1 MKSIYINKIAP
12 LCALSL
18 LMVGAASHAQQFSGV
33 VLDADGNRIAKAKVS
48 LVNTKY
54 KVVTDE
60 KGQFIFS
67 DVGVGKVE
75 VHVSAENFSHI
86 NEYFTITE
94 QNMTEVK
101 ISLRATVMEVVDVY
115 ATPLHSSSIESALPV
130 SVISGDDLR
139 LKQASTLGETLKNEV
154 GVHSSYFGPVSS
166 SPIIRGMDGPRVL
179 ITQNGLDVGDASRVG
194 PDHAVSVEAG
204 TAQQIEVLRGPST
217 LFYGSGAIGG
227 VVNVVDNRIPKTIDN
242 RVDYLLKH
250 NDVADEN
257 EATLNINTGYKSL
270 ALHLDA
276 FWRESNDY
284 KIPGYASA
292 EEDHEEGHEDHEE
305 GHDDHEEGHDEHSDE
320 ETKGILENSAS
331 KSSGFNVGS
340 SYLFDAGYIGL
351 SYGRMERT
359 YGIPGH
365 SHAHSEHDDEE
376 HEETGAEFSDEDG
389 VFADLVQDRYQLL
402 SEINFEDNFITRV
415 MSKVAYTD
423 YQHQEIEEG
432 GIGTQFNNEM
442 LETRFDLYHQAVDGW
457 KGAWT
462 LHYKENDFK
471 AIGEE
476 AFTPPSNT
484 ESIAVAWLEEK
495 HIGNVLWQVG
505 VRVEHVELSASG
517 AVDLHEEHGDEHDEH
532 DEHGDEHGDEHDE
545 HGDELDNHNEAAV
558 YFDKQSF
565 TPISASLGAVWE
577 YSNGYNIGV
586 SAAFSQRAPS
596 ASELFSNGAHIGTN
610 TYEVGALFE
619 VHEEGHEVHV
629 ELSDQNVTLETAYN
643 LDITWRKFD
652 GDFGY
657 VASAFYNHIND
668 YYYQANT
675 GLFAEDGHDS
685 HDEAVEDD
693 HADEGEGLPVY
704 VFQQNNVVM
713 YGIEA
718 ELFYQLTPTVK
729 VTVFTDYIR
738 AKLTDNG
745 NNNLP
750 RIPPMRV
757 GGQFNYVTEKYSAE
771 LSATHYFEQS
781 DTAELESKTNGYTML
796 DANVNFFIDGLGDDL
811 VAFVKVNNIT
821 NEEARVHTSFLK
833 NVSPLPA
840 RSLTVGVRGSF

>member
-1 MKSIYINKIAP
+1 MKSVYINKIAP
-12 LCALSL
+12 VCVLSL
-18 LMVGAASHAQQFSGV
+18 FFVGASYAQKFSGI
-33 VLDADGNRIAKAKVS
+33 VLDADGNAVTKAKVS

-54 KVVTDE
+54 KAVTDE
-60 KGQFIFS
+60 KGQFSFNGIS
-67 DVGVGKVE
+67 AGKVE
-75 VHVSAENFSHI
+75 LHVSAKNFSHI
-86 NEYFTITE
+86 NEHFTITE
-94 QNMTEVK
+94 QDVNNVT
-101 ISLRATVMEVVDVY
+101 ISMRSTVMEVIDVY

-130 SVISGDDLR
+130 NVISGDELR

-194 PDHAVSVEAG
+194 PDHAVSAEAG
-204 TAQQIEVLRGPST
+204 TAQQVEVLRGPST

-227 VVNVVDNRIPKTIDN
+227 VVNVVDNRVPTTIDN
-242 RVDYLLKH
+242 QIDYLLKD

-270 ALHLDA
+270 AVHLDA

-284 KIPGYASA
+284 KIPGYATA
-292 EEDHEEGHEDHEE
+292 EDSHDDHDEEHDEEGHEEEGHEDEHAEE
-305 GHDDHEEGHDEHSDE
+305 EI
-320 ETKGILENSAS
+320 KGLLENSAS
-331 KSSGFNVGS
+331 KSSGFTIGS
-340 SYLFDAGYIGL
+340 SYLFDAGYVGL

-365 SHAHSEHDDEE
+365 AHSEHEEDEHDEHDE
-376 HEETGAEFSDEDG
+376 HEETEMEHNEEGA
-389 VFADLVQDRYQLL
+389 VFGDLVQDRYQLL
-402 SEINFEDNFITRV
+402 SEISFEDSFINRL

-423 YQHQEIEEG
+423 YQHQEIEG
-432 GIGTQFNNEM
+432 GEVGTQFNNEM

-476 AFTPPSNT
+476 AFTPPSTT

-495 HIGNVLWQVG
+495 HVDNVLWQLG
-505 VRVEHVELSASG
+505 ARIEHVELSASG
-517 AVDLHEEHGDEHDEH
+517 EVES
-532 DEHGDEHGDEHDE
+532 HDE
-545 HGDELDNHNEAAV
+545 HGDELDGHDEEELHFN
-558 YFDKQSF
+558 KQSF

-577 YSNGYNIGV
+577 YSAGYNVGF

-596 ASELFSNGAHIGTN
+596 ASELFSNGAHIGTS

-619 VHEEGHEVHV
+619 VHEEDHELHV
-629 ELSDQNVTLETAYN
+629 ELSDQNVELETAYN
-643 LDITWRKFD
+643 LDITWRKFE
-652 GDFGY
+652 GDFGF
-657 VASAFYNHIND
+657 VASAFYNHIDD

-675 GLFAEDGHDS
+675 GLFAEDGHED
-685 HDEAVEDD
+685 HDEALEED
-693 HADEGEGLPVY
+693 HADESEGLPVY

-718 ELFYQLTPTVK
+718 ELFYQVTPSLKATL
-729 VTVFTDYIR
+729 FTDYIH
-738 AKLTDNG
+738 AKLTDG
-745 NNNLP
+745 DNLP
-750 RIPPMRV
+750 RIPPMRI
-757 GGQFNYVTEKYSAE
+757 GGQFNYITDEYSAE
-771 LSATHYFEQS
+771 LSATHYFKQS
-781 DTAELESKTNGYTML
+781 DTAELETETDGYTML
-796 DANVNFFIDGLGDDL
+796 DANFNYFINNVGDDM
-811 VAFVKVNNIT
+811 VAFLKVNNIT
-821 NEEARVHTSFLK
+821 DEEARVHTSFLK

-840 RSLTVGVRGSF
+840 RGVTVGIRGSF

>member
-1 MKSIYINKIAP
+1 MKSVYINKIAP
-12 LCALSL
+12 VCVLSL
-18 LMVGAASHAQQFSGV
+18 FFVGASYAQKFSGI
-33 VLDADGNRIAKAKVS
+33 VLDADGNAVTKAKVS

-54 KVVTDE
+54 KAVTDE
-60 KGQFIFS
+60 KGQFSFNGIS
-67 DVGVGKVE
+67 AGKVE
-75 VHVSAENFSHI
+75 LHVSAKNFSHI
-86 NEYFTITE
+86 NEHFTITE
-94 QNMTEVK
+94 QDVNNVT
-101 ISLRATVMEVVDVY
+101 ISMRSTVMEVIDVY

-130 SVISGDDLR
+130 NVISGDELR

-194 PDHAVSVEAG
+194 PDHAVSAEAG
-204 TAQQIEVLRGPST
+204 TAQQVEVLRGPST

-227 VVNVVDNRIPKTIDN
+227 VVNVVDNRVPTTIDN
-242 RVDYLLKH
+242 QIDYLLKH

-270 ALHLDA
+270 AVHLDA

-284 KIPGYASA
+284 KIPGYATA
-292 EEDHEEGHEDHEE
+292 EDSHDDHDEEHDEEGHEDEHVEE
-305 GHDDHEEGHDEHSDE
+305 EI
-320 ETKGILENSAS
+320 KGLLENSAS
-331 KSSGFNVGS
+331 KSSGFTIGS
-340 SYLFDAGYIGL
+340 SYLFDAGYVGL

-365 SHAHSEHDDEE
+365 AHSEHEEDEHDEHDE
-376 HEETGAEFSDEDG
+376 HEETEMEHNEEGA
-389 VFADLVQDRYQLL
+389 VFGDLVQDRYQLL
-402 SEINFEDNFITRV
+402 SEISFEDSFINRL

-423 YQHQEIEEG
+423 YQHQEIEG
-432 GIGTQFNNEM
+432 GEVGTQFNNEM

-476 AFTPPSNT
+476 AFTPPSTT

-495 HIGNVLWQVG
+495 HVDNVLWQLG
-505 VRVEHVELSASG
+505 ARIEHVELSASG
-517 AVDLHEEHGDEHDEH
+517 EVES
-532 DEHGDEHGDEHDE
+532 HDE
-545 HGDELDNHNEAAV
+545 HGDELDGHDEEELHFN
-558 YFDKQSF
+558 KQSF

-577 YSNGYNIGV
+577 YSAGYNVGF

-596 ASELFSNGAHIGTN
+596 ASELFSNGAHIGTS

-619 VHEEGHEVHV
+619 VHEEDHELHV
-629 ELSDQNVTLETAYN
+629 ELSDQNVELETAYN
-643 LDITWRKFD
+643 LDITWRKFE
-652 GDFGY
+652 GDFGF
-657 VASAFYNHIND
+657 VASAFYNHIDD

-675 GLFAEDGHDS
+675 GLFAEDGHED
-685 HDEAVEDD
+685 HDEALEED
-693 HADEGEGLPVY
+693 HADESEGLPVY

-718 ELFYQLTPTVK
+718 ELFYQVTPSLKATL
-729 VTVFTDYIR
+729 FTDYIH
-738 AKLTDNG
+738 AKLTDG
-745 NNNLP
+745 DNLP
-750 RIPPMRV
+750 RIPPMRI
-757 GGQFNYVTEKYSAE
+757 GGQFNYITDEYSAE
-771 LSATHYFEQS
+771 LSATHYFKQS
-781 DTAELESKTNGYTML
+781 DTAELETETDGYTML
-796 DANVNFFIDGLGDDL
+796 DANFNYFINNVGDDM
-811 VAFVKVNNIT
+811 VAFLKVNNIT
-821 NEEARVHTSFLK
+821 DEEARVHTSFLK

-840 RSLTVGVRGSF
+840 RGFTVGIRGSF

>member
-1 MKSIYINKIAP
+1 MKSVYINKIAP
-12 LCALSL
+12 MCALSL
-18 LMVGAASHAQQFSGV
+18 LFVGASYAQQFSGV
-33 VLDADGNRIAKAKVS
+33 ILDADGKAVAKAQVS

-54 KVVTDE
+54 KTVTDE
-60 KGQFIFS
+60 NGQFTFS
-67 DVGVGKVE
+67 EINAGKVE
-75 VHVSAENFSHI
+75 LHVSAKNYSHV

-94 QNMTEVK
+94 QELNSIT
-101 ISLRATVMEVVDVY
+101 ISMRSTVMEVIDVY

-130 SVISGDDLR
+130 SVISGDELR

-166 SPIIRGMDGPRVL
+166 SPVIRGMDGPRVL

-194 PDHAVSVEAG
+194 PDHAVAAEAG

-227 VVNVVDNRIPKTIDN
+227 VVNVVDNRVPTSIDN
-242 RVDYLLKH
+242 QVDYLLKH

-257 EATLNINTGYKSL
+257 EATLNINTGYQSL
-270 ALHLDA
+270 AVHLDA

-284 KIPGYASA
+284 KIPGYATA
-292 EEDHEEGHEDHEE
+292 EDSHDEHDDEHEEEGHEDEHDEE
-305 GHDDHEEGHDEHSDE
+305 GHEEE
-320 ETKGILENSAS
+320 EIKGLLENSAS
-331 KSSGFNVGS
+331 KSSGFTVGS
-340 SYLFDAGYIGL
+340 SYLFDAGYVGV

-376 HEETGAEFSDEDG
+376 HEETGAESSDEDG
-389 VFADLVQDRYQLL
+389 VYADLVQDRYQLL

-432 GIGTQFNNEM
+432 GIGTQFDNEM

-462 LHYKENDFK
+462 LHYKENDFQ

-495 HIGNVLWQVG
+495 HIDNVLWQLG
-505 VRVEHVELSASG
+505 ARIEHVELSASG
-517 AVDLHEEHGDEHDEH
+517 EVESHDEH
-532 DEHGDEHGDEHDE
+532 SDEHGDEHGSHEE
-545 HGDELDNHNEAAV
+545 ELHFN
-558 YFDKQSF
+558 KQSF
-565 TPISASLGAVWE
+565 TPISASLGAVWQ
-577 YSNGYNIGV
+577 YSEGYNLGF

-619 VHEEGHEVHV
+619 IHEEDHELHV
-629 ELSDQNVTLETAYN
+629 DLSDQNVELETAYN
-643 LDITWRKFD
+643 LDITWRKFE
-652 GDFGY
+652 GDFGF
-657 VASAFYNHIND
+657 VASVFYNHIDD

-675 GLFAEDGHDS
+675 GLFAEDGHDD
-685 HDEAVEDD
+685 HDEALEDEHGD
-693 HADEGEGLPVY
+693 HDEAEEHAEESEGLPVY
-704 VFQQNNVVM
+704 VFQQSNVVM
-713 YGIEA
+713 FGIEA
-718 ELFYQLTPTVK
+718 ELFYQVTPSLK
-729 VTVFTDYIR
+729 ASMFTDYIH
-738 AKLTDNG
+738 AKVTDG
-745 NNNLP
+745 DNLP
-750 RIPPMRV
+750 RIPPMRI
-757 GGQFNYVTEKYSAE
+757 GGQFNYMTDEYSAE
-771 LSATHYFEQS
+771 ISATHYFKQS
-781 DTAELESKTNGYTML
+781 NTAELESETEGYTML
-796 DANVNFFIDGLGDDL
+796 DANFNYFINNVGDDM
-811 VAFVKVNNIT
+811 VAFLKVNNIT
-821 NEEARVHTSFLK
+821 DEEARVHTSFLK
-833 NVSPLPA
+833 GVSPLPA
-840 RSLTVGVRGSF
+840 RGFTVGIRGSF

>member
-18 LMVGAASHAQQFSGV
+18 LVAGASHAQQFSGV
-33 VLDADGNRIAKAKVS
+33 VLDANGKAVAKAKVS

-54 KVVTDE
+54 KTVTNE
-60 KGQFIFS
+60 KGQFTFS
-67 DVGVGKVE
+67 DITRGKVE
-75 VHVSAENFSHI
+75 LHVSAKNFSHI
-86 NEYFTITE
+86 NEHFTISE
-94 QNMTEVK
+94 QDLNNVK
-101 ISLRATVMEVVDVY
+101 ISMRSTVMEVIDVF

-130 SVISGDDLR
+130 NVISGDDLR

-154 GVHSSYFGPVSS
+154 GVHSSYFGPVAS

-194 PDHAVSVEAG
+194 PDHAVAAEAG
-204 TAQQIEVLRGPST
+204 TAQQVEVLRGPST

-242 RVDYLLKH
+242 QVDYLLKH
-250 NDVADEN
+250 NDVADES

-284 KIPGYASA
+284 KIPGYATA
-292 EEDHEEGHEDHEE
+292 AEDHDEHEEDHDEHEE
-305 GHDDHEEGHDEHSDE
+305 DHDEHEDE

-331 KSSGFNVGS
+331 KSSGFTVGS
-340 SYLFDAGYIGL
+340 SYLFDAGYIGF

-365 SHAHSEHDDEE
+365 SEHGEEE
-376 HEETGAEFSDEDG
+376 HEETGAGISEEG
-389 VFADLVQDRYQLL
+389 AVFGDLVQDRYQLL
-402 SEINFEDNFITRV
+402 SEISFEDSFINRV
-415 MSKVAYTD
+415 MTKAAYTD
-423 YQHQEIEEG
+423 YQHQEIEG
-432 GIGTQFNNEM
+432 GDVGTQFNNEM

-462 LHYKENDFK
+462 LHYKENDFN

-484 ESIAVAWLEEK
+484 ESIAIAWLEEK
-495 HIGNVLWQVG
+495 HIADVLWQLG
-505 VRVEHVELSASG
+505 IRVEHVTLSANSE
-517 AVDLHEEHGDEHDEH
+517 VESHDEH
-532 DEHGDEHGDEHDE
+532 SDEHS
-545 HGDELDNHNEAAV
+545 DELGSHKEEESHFN
-558 YFDKQSF
+558 KQSF

-577 YSNGYNIGV
+577 YSRGYNIGV

-596 ASELFSNGAHIGTN
+596 ASELFSNGAHIGTS
-610 TYEVGALFE
+610 TYEVGALFT
-619 VHEEGHEVHV
+619 VHEESHEEHHELHV
-629 ELSDQNVTLETAYN
+629 DLSDQNVALETAYN
-643 LDITWRKFD
+643 LDITWRKFEE
-652 GDFGY
+652 DFGF
-657 VASAFYNHIND
+657 VASAFYNHIDD

-693 HADEGEGLPVY
+693 HADESEGLPVY

-713 YGIEA
+713 YGVEA
-718 ELFYQLTPTVK
+718 ELFYQLTPTLK
-729 VTVFTDYIR
+729 ATVFTDYIR
-738 AKLTDNG
+738 AKLTDND

-757 GGQFNYVTEKYSAE
+757 GGQFNYVTDKYSAE

-781 DTAELESKTNGYTML
+781 DTAELESKTNGYTMF

-840 RSLTVGVRGSF
+840 RGLTVGVRGSF

>member
-1 MKSIYINKIAP
+1 MKSVYINKIAP
-12 LCALSL
+12 VCVLSL
-18 LMVGAASHAQQFSGV
+18 FFVGASYAQKFSGI
-33 VLDADGNRIAKAKVS
+33 VLDADGNAVTKAKVS

-54 KVVTDE
+54 KAVTDE
-60 KGQFIFS
+60 KGQFSFNGIS
-67 DVGVGKVE
+67 AGKVE
-75 VHVSAENFSHI
+75 LHVSAKNFSHI
-86 NEYFTITE
+86 NEHFTITE
-94 QNMTEVK
+94 QDVNNVT
-101 ISLRATVMEVVDVY
+101 ISMRSTVMEVIDVY

-130 SVISGDDLR
+130 NVISGDELR

-194 PDHAVSVEAG
+194 PDHAVSAEAG
-204 TAQQIEVLRGPST
+204 TAQQVEVLRGPST

-227 VVNVVDNRIPKTIDN
+227 VVNVVDNRVPTTIDN
-242 RVDYLLKH
+242 QIDYLLKH

-270 ALHLDA
+270 AVHLDA

-284 KIPGYASA
+284 KIPGYATA
-292 EEDHEEGHEDHEE
+292 EDSHDDHDEEHDEEGHEDEHE
-305 GHDDHEEGHDEHSDE
+305 DEHAE
-320 ETKGILENSAS
+320 EEIKGLLENSAS
-331 KSSGFNVGS
+331 KSSGFTIGS
-340 SYLFDAGYIGL
+340 SYLFDAGYVGL

-365 SHAHSEHDDEE
+365 AHSEHEEDEHDE
-376 HEETGAEFSDEDG
+376 HEETEMEHNEEGA
-389 VFADLVQDRYQLL
+389 VFGDLVQDRYQLL
-402 SEINFEDNFITRV
+402 SEISFEDSFINRL

-423 YQHQEIEEG
+423 YQHQEIEG
-432 GIGTQFNNEM
+432 GEVGTQFNNEM

-476 AFTPPSNT
+476 AFTSPSTT

-495 HIGNVLWQVG
+495 HVDNVLWQLG
-505 VRVEHVELSASG
+505 ARIEHVELSASG
-517 AVDLHEEHGDEHDEH
+517 EVES
-532 DEHGDEHGDEHDE
+532 HDE
-545 HGDELDNHNEAAV
+545 HGDELDGHDEEELHFN
-558 YFDKQSF
+558 KQSF

-577 YSNGYNIGV
+577 YSAGYNVGF

-596 ASELFSNGAHIGTN
+596 ASELFSNGAHIGTS

-619 VHEEGHEVHV
+619 VHEEDHELHV
-629 ELSDQNVTLETAYN
+629 ELSDQNVELETAYN
-643 LDITWRKFD
+643 LDITWRKFE
-652 GDFGY
+652 GDFGF
-657 VASAFYNHIND
+657 VASAFYNHIDD

-675 GLFAEDGHDS
+675 GLFAEDGHED
-685 HDEAVEDD
+685 HDEALEED
-693 HADEGEGLPVY
+693 HADESEGLPVY

-718 ELFYQLTPTVK
+718 ELFYQVTPSLKATL
-729 VTVFTDYIR
+729 FTDYIH
-738 AKLTDNG
+738 AKLTDG
-745 NNNLP
+745 DNLP
-750 RIPPMRV
+750 RIPPMRI
-757 GGQFNYVTEKYSAE
+757 GGQFNYITDEYSAE
-771 LSATHYFEQS
+771 LSATHYFKQS
-781 DTAELESKTNGYTML
+781 DTAELETETDGYTML
-796 DANVNFFIDGLGDDL
+796 DANFNYFINNVGDDM
-811 VAFVKVNNIT
+811 VAFLKVNNIT
-821 NEEARVHTSFLK
+821 DEEARVHTSFLK

-840 RSLTVGVRGSF
+840 RGVTVGIRGSF

>member
-60 KGQFIFS
+60 KGQFTFS

-75 VHVSAENFSHI
+75 VHVSAKNFSHI
-86 NEYFTITE
+86 NEYFTITDKD
-94 QNMTEVK
+94 MTEVK

-130 SVISGDDLR
+130 NVISGDDLR

-154 GVHSSYFGPVSS
+154 GVHSSYFGPVAS

-194 PDHAVSVEAG
+194 PDHAVAAEAG
-204 TAQQIEVLRGPST
+204 TAQQVEVLRGPST

-242 RVDYLLKH
+242 QVDYLLKH
-250 NDVADEN
+250 NDVADES
-257 EATLNINTGYKSL
+257 EATLSINTGYKSL

-284 KIPGYASA
+284 KIPGYATA
-292 EEDHEEGHEDHEE
+292 AEDHDEHEEDH
-305 GHDDHEEGHDEHSDE
+305 DEHEGE

-331 KSSGFNVGS
+331 KSSGFTVGS
-340 SYLFDAGYIGL
+340 SYLFDAGYIGV

-365 SHAHSEHDDEE
+365 SEHGDEE
-376 HEETGAEFSDEDG
+376 HEETGTEISEEGA
-389 VFADLVQDRYQLL
+389 VFGDLVQDRYQLL
-402 SEINFEDNFITRV
+402 SEISFEDSFINRLI
-415 MSKVAYTD
+415 SKAAYTD
-423 YQHQEIEEG
+423 YQHQEIEG
-432 GIGTQFNNEM
+432 GEVGTQFNNEM

-495 HIGNVLWQVG
+495 HVDNVLWQVG

-517 AVDLHEEHGDEHDEH
+517 AVDLHDEHD
-532 DEHGDEHGDEHDE
+532 
-545 HGDELDNHNEAAV
+545 DELDNHNEAAV

-577 YSNGYNIGV
+577 YSTGYNLGF

-596 ASELFSNGAHIGTN
+596 ASELFSNGAHIGTS
-610 TYEVGALFE
+610 TYEVGALFT
-619 VHEEGHEVHV
+619 VHEESHEEHHELHV
-629 ELSDQNVTLETAYN
+629 DLSDQNVELETAYN
-643 LDITWRKFD
+643 LDLTWRKFE
-652 GDFGY
+652 GDFGF
-657 VASAFYNHIND
+657 VASAFYNHIDD

-693 HADEGEGLPVY
+693 HADESEGLPVY

-713 YGIEA
+713 YGVEA
-718 ELFYQLTPTVK
+718 ELFYQLTPTLK
-729 VTVFTDYIR
+729 ATVFTDYIR
-738 AKLTDNG
+738 AKLTDND

-757 GGQFNYVTEKYSAE
+757 GGQFNYVTDKYSAE

-781 DTAELESKTNGYTML
+781 DTAELESKTSGYTMI
-796 DANVNFFIDGLGDDL
+796 DANINFFIDGLGDDM
-811 VAFVKVNNIT
+811 VAFLKVNNIT
-821 NEEARVHTSFLK
+821 DEEARVHTSFLK

-840 RSLTVGVRGSF
+840 RGFTVGIRGSF

>member
-18 LMVGAASHAQQFSGV
+18 LVAGASHAQQFSGV
-33 VLDADGNRIAKAKVS
+33 VLDANGKAVAKAKVS

-54 KVVTDE
+54 KTVTDE
-60 KGQFIFS
+60 KGQFTFS
-67 DVGVGKVE
+67 DITRGKVE
-75 VHVSAENFSHI
+75 LHVSAKNFSHI
-86 NEYFTITE
+86 NEHFTISE
-94 QNMTEVK
+94 QDLNNVK
-101 ISLRATVMEVVDVY
+101 ISMRSTVMEVIDVF

-130 SVISGDDLR
+130 NVISGDDLR

-194 PDHAVSVEAG
+194 PDHAVSAEAG
-204 TAQQIEVLRGPST
+204 TAQQVEVLRGPST

-242 RVDYLLKH
+242 QVDYLLKH
-250 NDVADEN
+250 NDVADES

-284 KIPGYASA
+284 KIPGYATA
-292 EEDHEEGHEDHEE
+292 EEDHDEDKH
-305 GHDDHEEGHDEHSDE
+305 GEEGHDEHAE
-320 ETKGILENSAS
+320 EEIKGLLENSAS
-331 KSSGFNVGS
+331 KSSGFTVGS
-340 SYLFDAGYIGL
+340 SYLFDAGYVGL

-365 SHAHSEHDDEE
+365 SEHGDEE
-376 HEETGAEFSDEDG
+376 HDNSLTQSIQDTA
-389 VFADLVQDRYQLL
+389 VFGDLVQDRYQLL
-402 SEINFEDNFITRV
+402 SEISFEDSFINRV
-415 MSKVAYTD
+415 MTKAAYTD
-423 YQHQEIEEG
+423 YQHQEIEG
-432 GIGTQFNNEM
+432 GEVGTQFNNEM
-442 LETRFDLYHQAVDGW
+442 LETRFDLYHQVIDGW

-471 AIGEE
+471 ALGEE

-484 ESIAVAWLEEK
+484 QSMAVAWLEEK
-495 HIGNVLWQVG
+495 HIDNVLWQVG
-505 VRVEHVELSASG
+505 VRVEHVELSASD
-517 AVDLHEEHGDEHDEH
+517 AVDLHDEHA
-532 DEHGDEHGDEHDE
+532 
-545 HGDELDNHNEAAV
+545 DELDNHSEAAV

-577 YSNGYNIGV
+577 YSSGYNIGV

-596 ASELFSNGAHIGTN
+596 ASELFSNGAHIGTS
-610 TYEVGALFE
+610 TYEVGALFT
-619 VHEEGHEVHV
+619 VHEESHEEHHELHV
-629 ELSDQNVTLETAYN
+629 DLSDQYVDLETAYN
-643 LDITWRKFD
+643 LDITWRKFE
-652 GDFGY
+652 GDLGF
-657 VASAFYNHIND
+657 VASAFYNHIDD

-675 GLFAEDGHDS
+675 GLFAEGGHDG

-693 HADEGEGLPVY
+693 HANESEGLPVY
-704 VFQQNNVVM
+704 IFQQNNVVM
-713 YGIEA
+713 YGVEA
-718 ELFYQLTPTVK
+718 ELFYQLTPTLK
-729 VTVFTDYIR
+729 ATVFTDYIR
-738 AKLTDNG
+738 AKLTDND

-757 GGQFNYVTEKYSAE
+757 GGQFNYVTDEYSAE
-771 LSATHYFEQS
+771 LSATHYFKQS
-781 DTAELESKTNGYTML
+781 DTAELESETDGYTMF
-796 DANVNFFIDGLGDDL
+796 DANVNFFIDGMGDDL

-821 NEEARVHTSFLK
+821 NEQARVHTSFLK

-840 RSLTVGVRGSF
+840 RGLTVGVRGSF